1 MAYVALYRAYRPQ
14 KFSEVVGQRHIV
26 TTLQNAIRLNKVAHA
41 YLFSGP
47 RGTGKTTIAKILAKA
62 LNCESGPTVEPCGTC
77 FLCEGI
83 TKGTIP
89 DVVELDA
96 ASNNG
101 ADDIRV
107 IRDSVKFMPS
117 VARYKVYIID
127 EVHMLSNAAFNA
139 LLKTLE
145 EPPKHV
151 IFILATTEPYK
162 LPATIL
168 SRCQRFDFQAITDNE
183 IFNRL
188 KVVCNSEK
196 INATEEA
203 LGLIA
208 QSAEGGMRDALSL
221 LDACISYSTDDIVDI
236 NDVLA
241 VSGNVSSELLLEII
255 NSAYLKNG
263 GTILKLLN
271 DILAD
276 GKEIPRLVN
285 DLILF
290 LRDTLLYKNNS
301 LTSLKSIYQTP
312 KFIEL
317 AGKISSSL
325 IYSYLDILNELQ
337 NNIRYTNQKR
347 PYMEVA
353 LLKMCDAMN
362 QAPQLIV
369 KEVQAPQAKDVI
381 KPKTTYNPGEVK
393 ESITKPEEV
402 IVPKA
407 IENQSEEVQI
417 EQIENILNNP
427 NKTKKEFLIDYFNS
441 LQRKYTSDIALN
453 MLCQGKIVAA
463 SSKNVL
469 VVLKDEGLCNRVMRY
484 ESFVNIMNKIN
495 KEQNIIEDYIAI
507 PQAIWNTI
515 INDFMEKYKNGVTK
529 PKLEYVRIPVKN
541 HIKPKEQGNP
551 ELDLAYELFDKDLV
565 KII

>member
-1 MAYVALYRAYRPQ
+1 
-14 KFSEVVGQRHIV
+14 
-26 TTLQNAIRLNKVAHA
+26 
-41 YLFSGP
+41 
-47 RGTGKTTIAKILAKA
+47 
-62 LNCESGPTVEPCGTC
+62 
-77 FLCEGI
+77 
-83 TKGTIP
+83 
-89 DVVELDA
+89 
-96 ASNNG
+96 
-101 ADDIRV
+101 
-107 IRDSVKFMPS
+107 
-117 VARYKVYIID
+117 
-127 EVHMLSNAAFNA
+127 MLSNAAFNA

-188 KVVCNSEK
+188 NVVCKAEN

-221 LDACISYSTDDIVDI
+221 LDACISYSTDDVVDI

-263 GTILKLLN
+263 GKILKLLN

-301 LTSLKSIYQTP
+301 LNSLKSIYQAP

-317 AGKISSSL
+317 AGQISSNL
-325 IYSYLDILNELQ
+325 IYSYLDVLNELQ

-362 QAPQLIV
+362 QAPEVIV
-369 KEVQAPQAKDVI
+369 KEIQSSPSNVA
-381 KPKTTYNPGEVK
+381 KPKTTYNPGELK
-393 ESITKPEEV
+393 ETIEKPKEV

-407 IENQSEEVQI
+407 IENQNEEVQI

-463 SSKNVL
+463 SSKDVL

-484 ESFVNIMNKIN
+484 ESFVNIMSKIN

-507 PQAIWNTI
+507 PQAIWNSI

-529 PKLEYVRIPVKN
+529 PKLEPIRIPVKN
-541 HIKPKEQGNP
+541 HLKPKEQANP

>member
-14 KFSEVVGQRHIV
+14 KFGEVVGQKHIV

-62 LNCESGPTVEPCGTC
+62 LNCESGPAIEPCGTC

-188 KVVCNSEK
+188 NVVCKAEK
-196 INATEEA
+196 INATDEA

-221 LDACISYSTDDIVDI
+221 LDACISYSTDDVVDI

-301 LTSLKSIYQTP
+301 LNSLKSIYQAP

-317 AGKISSSL
+317 AGQISSNL
-325 IYSYLDILNELQ
+325 IYSYLDVLNELQ

-353 LLKMCDAMN
+353 LLKMCDAIN
-362 QAPQLIV
+362 QAPEVIV
-369 KEVQAPQAKDVI
+369 KEIQPTPSNI
-381 KPKTTYNPGEVK
+381 TKPKTTYNPGELK
-393 ESITKPEEV
+393 ETIEKPKEV

-407 IENQSEEVQI
+407 IENQNEEVQI

-463 SSKNVL
+463 SSKDVL
-469 VVLKDEGLCNRVMRY
+469 IVLKDEGLCNRVMRY
-484 ESFVNIMNKIN
+484 ESFVNIMSKIN

-507 PQAIWNTI
+507 PQAIWNSI
-515 INDFMEKYKNGVTK
+515 INDFMEKYKSGVTK
-529 PKLEYVRIPVKN
+529 PKLEPIRIPVKN
-541 HIKPKEQGNP
+541 HLKPKEQASP

>member
-14 KFSEVVGQRHIV
+14 KFGEVVGQKHIV

-62 LNCESGPTVEPCGTC
+62 LNCESGPTIEPCGTC

-188 KVVCNSEK
+188 NVVCKAEK
-196 INATEEA
+196 INATDEA

-221 LDACISYSTDDIVDI
+221 LDACISYSTDDVVDI

-301 LTSLKSIYQTP
+301 LNSLKSIYQAP

-317 AGKISSSL
+317 AGQISSNL
-325 IYSYLDILNELQ
+325 IYSYLDVLNELQ

-353 LLKMCDAMN
+353 LLKMCDAIN
-362 QAPQLIV
+362 QAPEVIV
-369 KEVQAPQAKDVI
+369 KEIQPTPSNI
-381 KPKTTYNPGEVK
+381 TKPKTTYNPGELK
-393 ESITKPEEV
+393 ETIEKPKEV

-407 IENQSEEVQI
+407 IENQNEEVQI

-463 SSKNVL
+463 SSKDVL
-469 VVLKDEGLCNRVMRY
+469 IVLKDEGLCNRVMRY
-484 ESFVNIMNKIN
+484 ESFVNIMSKIN

-507 PQAIWNTI
+507 PQAIWNSI
-515 INDFMEKYKNGVTK
+515 INDFMEKYKSGVTK
-529 PKLEYVRIPVKN
+529 PKLEPIRIPVKN
-541 HIKPKEQGNP
+541 HLKPKEQASP

>member
-62 LNCESGPTVEPCGTC
+62 LNCESGPAIEPCGTC

-188 KVVCNSEK
+188 NVVCKAEN

-221 LDACISYSTDDIVDI
+221 LDACISYSTDDVVDI

-301 LTSLKSIYQTP
+301 LNSLKSIYQAP

-317 AGKISSSL
+317 AGQISSNL
-325 IYSYLDILNELQ
+325 IYSYLDVLNELQ

-362 QAPQLIV
+362 QAPEVIV
-369 KEVQAPQAKDVI
+369 KEIQSSPSNVT

-393 ESITKPEEV
+393 ETIEKPKEV

-407 IENQSEEVQI
+407 IENQNEEVQI

-463 SSKNVL
+463 SSKDVL

-484 ESFVNIMNKIN
+484 ESFVNIMSKIN

-507 PQAIWNTI
+507 PQAIWNSI

-529 PKLEYVRIPVKN
+529 PKLEPIRIPVKN
-541 HIKPKEQGNP
+541 HLKPKEQANP

>member
-14 KFSEVVGQRHIV
+14 KFGEVVGQKHIV

-62 LNCESGPTVEPCGTC
+62 LNCESGPAIEPCGTC

-188 KVVCNSEK
+188 NVVCKAEK
-196 INATEEA
+196 INATDEA

-221 LDACISYSTDDIVDI
+221 LDACISYSTDDVVDI

-301 LTSLKSIYQTP
+301 LNSLKSIYQTP

-317 AGKISSSL
+317 AGQISSNL
-325 IYSYLDILNELQ
+325 IYSYLDVLNELQ

-353 LLKMCDAMN
+353 LLKMCDAIN
-362 QAPQLIV
+362 QAPEVIV
-369 KEVQAPQAKDVI
+369 KEIQPTPSNI
-381 KPKTTYNPGEVK
+381 TKPKTTYNPGELK
-393 ESITKPEEV
+393 ETIEKPKEV

-407 IENQSEEVQI
+407 IENQNEEVQI

-441 LQRKYTSDIALN
+441 LQRKYTSDIAIN
-453 MLCQGKIVAA
+453 MLCRGKIVAA
-463 SSKNVL
+463 SSKDVL
-469 VVLKDEGLCNRVMRY
+469 IVLKDEGLCNRVMRY
-484 ESFVNIMNKIN
+484 ESFVNIMSKIN

-507 PQAIWNTI
+507 PQAIWNSI
-515 INDFMEKYKNGVTK
+515 INDFMEKYKSGVTK
-529 PKLEYVRIPVKN
+529 PKLEPIRIPVKN
-541 HIKPKEQGNP
+541 HLKPKEQASP

>member
-1 MAYVALYRAYRPQ
+1 
-14 KFSEVVGQRHIV
+14 
-26 TTLQNAIRLNKVAHA
+26 
-41 YLFSGP
+41 
-47 RGTGKTTIAKILAKA
+47 
-62 LNCESGPTVEPCGTC
+62 
-77 FLCEGI
+77 
-83 TKGTIP
+83 
-89 DVVELDA
+89 
-96 ASNNG
+96 
-101 ADDIRV
+101 
-107 IRDSVKFMPS
+107 
-117 VARYKVYIID
+117 
-127 EVHMLSNAAFNA
+127 MLSNAAFNA

-188 KVVCNSEK
+188 KNVCQCEK
-196 INATEEA
+196 IAATDEA

-221 LDACISYSTDDIVDI
+221 LDACISYSTDNIVDI

-241 VSGNVSSELLLEII
+241 VSGNVSSELLLEIV

-263 GTILKLLN
+263 GIILKLLN

-301 LTSLKSIYQTP
+301 LTSLKSIYQSE
-312 KFIEL
+312 KFTTL
-317 AGKISSSL
+317 AKNLNSSL

-362 QAPQLIV
+362 QPSLPQNTIANET
-369 KEVQAPQAKDVI
+369 KAMPASTN
-381 KPKTTYNPGEVK
+381 PKTVYNPGEVK
-393 ESITKPEEV
+393 ENVVKPIEV
-402 IVPKA
+402 IVPKS
-407 IENQSEEVQI
+407 IENLSEEVQI

-463 SSKNVL
+463 SSKDVL

-484 ESFVNIMNKIN
+484 ESFCNIMGKIN

-507 PQAIWNTI
+507 PQAIWNII

-529 PKLEYVRIPVKN
+529 PKLEPIRIPVKN
-541 HIKPKEQGNP
+541 HIKPEDKKNP
-551 ELDLAYELFDKDLV
+551 ELEIAYELFDKDLV

>member
-14 KFSEVVGQRHIV
+14 KFGEVVGQKHIV

-62 LNCESGPTVEPCGTC
+62 LNCESGPAIEPCGTC

-188 KVVCNSEK
+188 NVVCKAEK
-196 INATEEA
+196 INATDEA

-221 LDACISYSTDDIVDI
+221 LDACISYSTDDVVDI

-301 LTSLKSIYQTP
+301 LNSLKSIYQAP

-317 AGKISSSL
+317 AGQISSNL
-325 IYSYLDILNELQ
+325 IYSYLDVLNDLQ

-353 LLKMCDAMN
+353 LLKMCDAIN
-362 QAPQLIV
+362 QAPEVIV
-369 KEVQAPQAKDVI
+369 KEIQPTPSNI
-381 KPKTTYNPGEVK
+381 TKPKTTYNPGELK
-393 ESITKPEEV
+393 ETIEKPKEV

-407 IENQSEEVQI
+407 IENQNEEVQI

-463 SSKNVL
+463 SSKDVL
-469 VVLKDEGLCNRVMRY
+469 IVLKDEGLCNRVMRY
-484 ESFVNIMNKIN
+484 ESFVNIMSKIN

-507 PQAIWNTI
+507 PQAIWNSI
-515 INDFMEKYKNGVTK
+515 INDFMEKYKSGVTK
-529 PKLEYVRIPVKN
+529 PKLEPIRIPVKN
-541 HIKPKEQGNP
+541 HLKPKEQTSP

>member
-62 LNCESGPTVEPCGTC
+62 LNCESGPAIEPCGTC

-188 KVVCNSEK
+188 NVVCKAEN

-221 LDACISYSTDDIVDI
+221 LDACISYSTDDVVDI

-263 GTILKLLN
+263 GKILKLLN

-301 LTSLKSIYQTP
+301 LNSLKSIYQAP

-317 AGKISSSL
+317 AGQISSNL
-325 IYSYLDILNELQ
+325 IYSYLDVLNELQ

-362 QAPQLIV
+362 QAPEVIV
-369 KEVQAPQAKDVI
+369 KEIQSSPSNVA
-381 KPKTTYNPGEVK
+381 KPKTTYNPGELK
-393 ESITKPEEV
+393 ETIEKPKEV

-407 IENQSEEVQI
+407 IENQNEEVQI

-463 SSKNVL
+463 SSKDVL

-484 ESFVNIMNKIN
+484 ESFVNIMSKIN

-507 PQAIWNTI
+507 PQAIWNSI

-529 PKLEYVRIPVKN
+529 PKLEPIRIPVKN
-541 HIKPKEQGNP
+541 HLKPKEQANP

>member
-14 KFSEVVGQRHIV
+14 KFGEVVGQKHIV

-62 LNCESGPTVEPCGTC
+62 LNCESGPAIEPCGTC

-188 KVVCNSEK
+188 NVVCKAEK
-196 INATEEA
+196 INATDEA

-221 LDACISYSTDDIVDI
+221 LDACISYSTDDVVDI
-236 NDVLA
+236 NDVLV

-301 LTSLKSIYQTP
+301 LNSLKSIYQAP

-317 AGKISSSL
+317 AGQISSNL
-325 IYSYLDILNELQ
+325 IYSYLDVLNELQ

-353 LLKMCDAMN
+353 LLKMCDAIN
-362 QAPQLIV
+362 QAPEVIV
-369 KEVQAPQAKDVI
+369 KEIQPTPSNI
-381 KPKTTYNPGEVK
+381 TKPKTTYNPGELK
-393 ESITKPEEV
+393 ETIEKPKEV

-407 IENQSEEVQI
+407 IENQNEEVQI

-463 SSKNVL
+463 SSKDVL
-469 VVLKDEGLCNRVMRY
+469 IVLKDEGLCNRVMRY
-484 ESFVNIMNKIN
+484 ESFVNIMSKIN

-507 PQAIWNTI
+507 PQAIWNSI
-515 INDFMEKYKNGVTK
+515 INDFMEKYKSGVTK
-529 PKLEYVRIPVKN
+529 PKLEPIRIPVKN
-541 HIKPKEQGNP
+541 HLKPKEQTSP

>member
-14 KFSEVVGQRHIV
+14 KFGEVVGQKHIV

-62 LNCESGPTVEPCGTC
+62 LNCESGPAIEPCGTC

-188 KVVCNSEK
+188 NVVCKAEK
-196 INATEEA
+196 INATDEA

-221 LDACISYSTDDIVDI
+221 LDACISYSTDDVVDI

-241 VSGNVSSELLLEII
+241 VSGNVSSELFI
-255 NSAYLKNG
+255 
-263 GTILKLLN
+263 
-271 DILAD
+271 
-276 GKEIPRLVN
+276 R
-285 DLILF
+285 
-290 LRDTLLYKNNS
+290 NN
-301 LTSLKSIYQTP
+301 Q
-312 KFIEL
+312 
-317 AGKISSSL
+317 
-325 IYSYLDILNELQ
+325 
-337 NNIRYTNQKR
+337 
-347 PYMEVA
+347 
-353 LLKMCDAMN
+353 
-362 QAPQLIV
+362 
-369 KEVQAPQAKDVI
+369 
-381 KPKTTYNPGEVK
+381 
-393 ESITKPEEV
+393 
-402 IVPKA
+402 
-407 IENQSEEVQI
+407 
-417 EQIENILNNP
+417 
-427 NKTKKEFLIDYFNS
+427 
-441 LQRKYTSDIALN
+441 
-453 MLCQGKIVAA
+453 
-463 SSKNVL
+463 
-469 VVLKDEGLCNRVMRY
+469 
-484 ESFVNIMNKIN
+484 
-495 KEQNIIEDYIAI
+495 
-507 PQAIWNTI
+507 
-515 INDFMEKYKNGVTK
+515 
-529 PKLEYVRIPVKN
+529 
-541 HIKPKEQGNP
+541 
-551 ELDLAYELFDKDLV
+551 
-565 KII
+565 

>member
-62 LNCESGPTVEPCGTC
+62 LNCESGPTIEPCGTC

-188 KVVCNSEK
+188 NVVCKSENINS
-196 INATEEA
+196 TEEA

-221 LDACISYSTDDIVDI
+221 LDACISYSTDDVVDI

-301 LTSLKSIYQTP
+301 LNSLKSIYQAA

-317 AGKISSSL
+317 AGQISSNL
-325 IYSYLDILNELQ
+325 IYSYLDVLNELQ

-362 QAPQLIV
+362 QAPEVIV
-369 KEVQAPQAKDVI
+369 KEIQSSPSNVA
-381 KPKTTYNPGEVK
+381 KPKTTYNPGELK
-393 ESITKPEEV
+393 ETIEKPKEV

-407 IENQSEEVQI
+407 IENQNEEVQI

-463 SSKNVL
+463 SSKDVL

-484 ESFVNIMNKIN
+484 ESFVNIMSKIN

-507 PQAIWNTI
+507 PQAIWNSI

-529 PKLEYVRIPVKN
+529 PKLEPIRIPVKN
-541 HIKPKEQGNP
+541 HLKPKEQANP

>member
-14 KFSEVVGQRHIV
+14 KFGEVVGQKHIV

-62 LNCESGPTVEPCGTC
+62 LNCESGPAIEPCGTC

-188 KVVCNSEK
+188 NVVCKAEK
-196 INATEEA
+196 INATDEA

-221 LDACISYSTDDIVDI
+221 LDACISYSTDDVVDI

-301 LTSLKSIYQTP
+301 LNSLKSIYQAP

-317 AGKISSSL
+317 AGQISSNL
-325 IYSYLDILNELQ
+325 IYSYLDVLNELQ

-353 LLKMCDAMN
+353 LLKMCDAIN
-362 QAPQLIV
+362 QAPEVIV
-369 KEVQAPQAKDVI
+369 KEIQPTPSNI
-381 KPKTTYNPGEVK
+381 TKPKTTYNPGELK
-393 ESITKPEEV
+393 ETIEKPKEV

-407 IENQSEEVQI
+407 IENQNEEVQI

-463 SSKNVL
+463 SSKDVL
-469 VVLKDEGLCNRVMRY
+469 IVLKDEGLCNRVMRY
-484 ESFVNIMNKIN
+484 ESFVNIMSKIN

-507 PQAIWNTI
+507 PQAIWNSI
-515 INDFMEKYKNGVTK
+515 INDFMEKYKSGVTK
-529 PKLEYVRIPVKN
+529 PKLEPIRIPVKN
-541 HIKPKEQGNP
+541 HLKPKEQTSP

>member
-14 KFSEVVGQRHIV
+14 KFGEVVGQKHIV

-62 LNCESGPTVEPCGTC
+62 LNCESGPAIEPCGTC

-162 LPATIL
+162 LPSTIL

-188 KVVCNSEK
+188 NVVCKAEK
-196 INATEEA
+196 INATDEA

-221 LDACISYSTDDIVDI
+221 LDACISYSTDDVVDI

-263 GTILKLLN
+263 GTTLKLLN

-301 LTSLKSIYQTP
+301 LNSLKSIYQAP

-317 AGKISSSL
+317 AGQISSNL
-325 IYSYLDILNELQ
+325 IYSYLDVLNELQ

-353 LLKMCDAMN
+353 LLKMCDAIN
-362 QAPQLIV
+362 QAPEVIV
-369 KEVQAPQAKDVI
+369 KEIQPTPSNI
-381 KPKTTYNPGEVK
+381 TKPKTTYNPGELK
-393 ESITKPEEV
+393 ETIEKPKEV

-407 IENQSEEVQI
+407 IENQNEEVQI

-463 SSKNVL
+463 SSKDVL
-469 VVLKDEGLCNRVMRY
+469 IVLKDEGLCNRVMRY
-484 ESFVNIMNKIN
+484 ESFVNIMSKIN

-507 PQAIWNTI
+507 PQAIWNSI
-515 INDFMEKYKNGVTK
+515 INDFMEKYKSGVTK
-529 PKLEYVRIPVKN
+529 PKLEPIRIPVKN
-541 HIKPKEQGNP
+541 HLKPKEQASP

>member
-26 TTLQNAIRLNKVAHA
+26 TTLQNAIKLNKVAHA

-62 LNCESGPTVEPCGTC
+62 LNCESGPAIEPCGTC

-188 KVVCNSEK
+188 NVVCESEK
-196 INATEEA
+196 INATAEA

-221 LDACISYSTDDIVDI
+221 LDACISYSTDDVVDI

-301 LTSLKSIYQTP
+301 LNSLKSIYQAP

-317 AGKISSSL
+317 AGQISSNL

-362 QAPQLIV
+362 QASEVIV
-369 KEVQAPQAKDVI
+369 KEVQPSPSNVT

-393 ESITKPEEV
+393 ETTAKPKEV
-402 IVPKA
+402 IIPKA
-407 IENQSEEVQI
+407 IENQNEEVQI

-463 SSKNVL
+463 SSKDVL

-484 ESFVNIMNKIN
+484 ESFVNIMSKIN

-507 PQAIWNTI
+507 PQAVWNII
-515 INDFMEKYKNGVTK
+515 INDFMDKYKSGVTK
-529 PKLEYVRIPVKN
+529 PKLEPIRIPVKN
-541 HIKPKEQGNP
+541 HLKPKEQASP